1 MDIQQSL
8 HRILEQKD
16 TLADLFYLVFLERY
30 PEVGSRFHGVNMK
43 AQGTLLTMA
52 LMVMERNY
60 SGSYPAT
67 ALYLRYLGTKHHDRG
82 IPREDYPKFRAA
94 MLATLARFHSKDW
107 NPQLARQWAEAI
119 DRATAAMLD
128 GYRHHYTV

>member
-30 PEVGSRFHGVNMK
+30 PEVRHRFEGVDMGGQ
-43 AQGTLLTMA
+43 AALLTMA
-52 LMVMERNY
+52 LMVIERHY
-60 SGSYPAT
+60 QGSYPAT
-67 ALYLRYLGTKHHDRG
+67 AMYLRYLGTKHHDRG
-82 IPREDYPKFRAA
+82 IARRDFPKFRAA
-94 MLATLARFHSKDW
+94 MLATLDRFHSKDW
-107 NPQLARQWAEAI
+107 NPHLARQWAEAI
-119 DRATAAMLD
+119 DKATTAMLE